1 MTLLEVVFVTGLLG
15 LFVLMVSRA
24 LVMGFRAHRKTLERT
39 AAQRQGALAM
49 SEILREMAV
58 CFAWTAPAVGSGLQH
73 PTAPGQLTWRR
84 TTRETGSAIPITL
97 PTLPVEYWL
106 DVNSHELRKTD
117 ANLAAGYRVVAR
129 DVTDFTVD
137 VQTNKIKVTLST
149 KDNGVPLVVVGHP
162 LRM

>member
-24 LVMGFRAHRKTLERT
+24 LVMGFRAHRKTIERT

-49 SEILREMAV
+49 SEMLREMAV
-58 CFAWTAPAVGSGLQH
+58 CFDWTAPAVGSGLQH
-73 PTAPGQLTWRR
+73 PTAPGQMLWRR
-84 TTRETGSAIPITL
+84 TTRETGTTILL
-97 PTLPVEYWL
+97 PTQAVEYWL
-106 DVNSHELRKTD
+106 EVSRHELRKTAPD
-117 ANLAAGYRVVAR
+117 QPLGYRVVAR

-137 VQTNKIKVTLST
+137 VQTNRIKVTLTT
-149 KDNGVPLVVVGHP
+149 KDNGVPLVVVGRP